1 MNGQERGG
9 SIGTVVRDGGPT
21 APLRAGSEEPIAPP
35 VSVLTGKPLKPSRGR
50 GRPGRRQATI
60 VAYVFLLPS
69 IIGLLVFIA
78 YPVVTSFYYSFTDW
92 DGMGPAEWIGF
103 ENYVYLFTIDPTFWP
118 SIRATF
124 YFVLLTVPST
134 LVCGFLL
141 ALLLNRRYPGVKIFR
156 TIFYLPVVLPGIAVL
171 TLWAYIYEP
180 SYGLA
185 NQILGGLGLPTS
197 RWIYSETMAMPSIVL
212 IGLWGVGG
220 TMIIFLA
227 GLQNVPQE
235 LYEAAQVD
243 GAGPIRRLF
252 SITLP
257 MMTPIILLQVILCLN
272 LAFQAFNQVQV
283 LTDGGPGTSTYLLG
297 YKIFVNAFGTYPQL
311 GLASAE
317 AWIMLVLVVG
327 ATALALKTSSAWVY
341 EE

>member
-1 MNGQERGG
+1 MNGQGRGG
-9 SIGTVVRDGGPT
+9 RSVPGHASALALRSSEDE
-21 APLRAGSEEPIAPP
+21 PLAPP
-35 VSVLTGKPLKPSRGR
+35 VPVLTGPPKSERRGR
-50 GRPGRRQATI
+50 GRPGRRQATTT
-60 VAYVFLLPS
+60 AYMFLLPS
-69 IIGLLVFIA
+69 IIGLIVFIG

-92 DGMGPAEWIGF
+92 DGMGPATWIGL
-103 ENYVYLFTIDPTFWP
+103 ENYVYLFTVDPTFWP

-134 LVCGFLL
+134 LICGFLL
-141 ALLLNRRYPGVKIFR
+141 ALLLDRRYPGVKIFR
-156 TIFYLPVVLPGIAVL
+156 TIFYLLVVLPGIAVL

-185 NQILGGLGLPTS
+185 NQILSGLGLPTS
-197 RWIYSETMAMPSIVL
+197 NWIYSETMAMPSIVL

-235 LYEAAQVD
+235 LYEAAKVD
-243 GAGPIRRLF
+243 GAGPVRRVL

-283 LTDGGPGTSTYLLG
+283 LTQGGPGTSTYLLG
-297 YKIFVNAFGTYPQL
+297 YKIFENAFGTYPQL

-317 AWIMLVLVVG
+317 AWIMLVMVVG
-327 ATALALKTSSAWVY
+327 ATALALKSSSAWVY

>member
-1 MNGQERGG
+1 MNGQDRGG
-9 SIGTVVRDGGPT
+9 T
-21 APLRAGSEEPIAPP
+21 AVPARTDSLPSQASAHEPLAPP
-35 VSVLTGKPLKPSRGR
+35 VPELTGRPSTPRRGR
-50 GRPGRRQATI
+50 GRPGRRQATAN
-60 VAYVFLLPS
+60 AYLFLLPS
-69 IIGLLVFIA
+69 IIGLIIFIG

-92 DGMGPAEWIGF
+92 DGMGPATWIGI
-103 ENYVYLFTIDPTFWP
+103 ENYTYLFTVDPTFWP

-124 YFVLLTVPST
+124 YFVALTVPST
-134 LVCGFLL
+134 LICGFLL
-141 ALLLNRRYPGVKIFR
+141 ALLLNHRYPGVKIFR

-185 NQILGGLGLPTS
+185 NQILERLGLPTS
-197 RWIYSETMAMPSIVL
+197 SWIYSETMAMPSIVL

-235 LYEAAQVD
+235 LYEAAKVD
-243 GAGPIRRLF
+243 GAGPVRRML

-283 LTDGGPGTSTYLLG
+283 LTQGGPGTSTYLLG
-297 YKIFVNAFGTYPQL
+297 YKIFMNAFGTYPQL

-317 AWIMLVLVVG
+317 AWIMLLMVVG